1 MAVDTIAKELCGTF
15 QVSSLMQCLSVIFLD
30 CFFISLSVFPEMSQ
44 QDSDALL
51 ICILY
56 EHSYKIVTES
66 DFMTAIAVRSTC
78 VLYFIMTGDIAPIAI
93 SSVMFFNV
101 D

>member
-1 MAVDTIAKELCGTF
+1 MAVDTIAKELGTF

-51 ICILY
+51 LCILY

-66 DFMTAIAVRSTC
+66 DFMTAIAVQPVS
-78 VLYFIMTGDIAPIAI
+78 FIL
-93 SSVMFFNV
+93 SSQETLLL
-101 D
+101 